1 MSSVWKRL
9 QRTGKKASRFQFV
22 ASYQELRLEC
32 THKWQPDK
40 VVVVWTRR
48 NRRVCSKPHSWQ
60 PGIKDPFHGSVVW
73 AVPENVDIT
82 ATLYRDPHTEYFEE
96 KEWTFQIEG
105 ENRGHKKVLAAAPI
119 DLRKFA
125 AISAAPREVTL
136 KLSPRSVKVVSATL
150 IVSIASTLI
159 REGKATDDDM
169 QSIASL
175 LSLKPSDIA
184 DMDDF
189 NEEDEEEKSQQI
201 RSPTGTAM
209 RDPVRELNTLAEEED
224 ETPINTPNLASQV
237 TKSSSNIC
245 QSPTNVIPQ
254 KRPQEP
260 SPVPIDKFNNSVTN
274 EGEQARRTIEKIP
287 TGGLSTDQDKRSNE
301 VWKIREVNPISC
313 VKDTA
318 KKETDIVHGE
328 GERKSGE
335 RMVEVEDLQERK
347 TGTVRVP
354 EAAVRMKKAKN
365 IEMMQ
370 ETKLK
375 TDMRTQE
382 TSQKP
387 EVARRGKKAAAL
399 RTMEKI
405 AVEDPELNYIP
416 ETTSSA
422 YHVVDIQVPETTLK
436 SYEKFEEIIHI
447 PDRKLQAN
455 TVLETT
461 KIDDTFSY
469 EVAKSQTSSDMELP
483 HNVDQSTD
491 MISQIENVADQVTP
505 INNTSLQPFQESV
518 LNITGK
524 QVAKGKEQ
532 ASPKTQEVVLEIAE
546 KEGKSVV
553 EKTIVNSQKSVL
565 NDTKEEL
572 NKSVDQ
578 IASKPQELALA
589 ITEDRGTSSNS
600 MENALE
606 IKEEH
611 GTNNV
616 EQSMHIEI
624 IQGTKR
630 KEQKSLMDIKEDN
643 EHHSV
648 DTPDSQ
654 TDFTLYETVQKIDL
668 FDANVKKSAG
678 NTHEGGQI
686 EAEQEHEKSEE
697 EVWHKEKTQYTKS
710 EVETSEQIENR
721 KSEEDKQRGEHFAK
735 ETSYTEERLQK
746 ASMNENKGNEEK
758 RVHEH
763 VICTDQRLPS
773 IELYTKG
780 VGEQRILD
788 MSSLLLDNEDRVISE
803 NSLVSQEKEIQL
815 ESEIKVGSKTDAAAR
830 TSATLELDNKGQGEQ
845 TKGEMRLGEFTL
857 ENENNGETVL
867 DNKEKRVISENTL
880 VPLEIE
886 KKLEKK
892 VENKIEAVLGP
903 VIRLELNNKEEGEQ
917 VKEEKGVQEL
927 TSEDKNNA
935 EAALDKMEERV
946 ISEHTLLPQEKEK
959 QVESE
964 MKAESKIEAVLGPV
978 IRLVLDYKEDGKQVK
993 EEMRLQEL
1001 TSEDENNV
1009 ETVLDNEERVI
1020 SENTL
1025 VPQEKEIQLESEIK
1039 LVSKIEATLGTV
1051 IRLEL
1056 DNKEDEEEQ
1065 VKEEKGVQEFTSE
1078 DKNNA
1083 EAALD
1088 KIEERVIIE
1097 LTLLPQEKEKQVE
1110 SEMKAENKIEAVLGP
1125 VIRLELDYKEDGEQ
1139 VKEEMRL
1146 QKLTS
1151 EDDINV
1157 KTVLD
1162 NKEERIISENTLV
1175 SQEKEI
1181 QLESGIKVGN
1191 KIEATFGTVI
1201 RLELD
1206 NKEEGKHEKEE
1217 KGVQEFT
1224 SEDKNNL
1231 ELVLDK
1237 MEERVICEHTLL
1249 PQEKEKQV
1257 ESEIQI
1263 GSKIEATLGT
1273 LIRFELDNKEEG
1285 EPVKEE
1291 KGVQELTSVDKNN
1304 VTLLPQEKEKQA
1316 DFDIKTESKINAVL
1330 GPVISLELDYKED
1343 GEQVKEEKGV
1353 QELTSEDKNVEAAL
1367 DKIEESVISEHTL
1380 LPQEKEKQVE
1390 SEMKAESKIEAVLG
1404 PVIRLELDY
1413 KEEGKQVEEEKRLQ
1427 ELTSE
1432 DEHNVETVLDN
1443 KEERVI
1449 SENTL
1454 VPQEKEIQLES
1465 GIKVGSKIEA
1475 TFGTLIRLEIDNK
1488 EEGEQVKEEKGVQEL
1503 TSEDKNNV
1511 EAALDKM
1518 EQRVISEHTL
1528 LPQEKEKQVESDMKA
1543 ESKIEAVL
1551 GPVIRLELDYKEE
1564 GKQVEE
1570 EKRLQELTSEDE
1582 HNVETV
1588 LDNEERVI
1596 SENTL
1601 VPQEKE
1607 IQLESG
1613 IKVGNK
1619 IEATLGTVIRLELD
1633 NKEEEEEQVKE
1644 ETRVQEFT
1652 SEDKNNLELVLDKM
1666 EERVICEHTLLPQEK
1681 YKQVESEIKVGSK
1694 IEATL
1699 GTLIRFE
1706 LDNKEEGEPVK
1717 EEKGVQELTSMDK
1730 NNVEA
1735 ALDKMEQRVIS
1746 EHTVLPQEKEKQ
1758 VDFDMKAESKIEA
1771 VLGPVIRLE
1780 LDYKEDGKQVKEE
1793 MRLQELTSEDE
1804 NNVETVLDNKEER
1817 VISENTLVPQEK
1829 EIQLESGIKVGSKIE
1844 ATFGTLIRLELDNKE
1859 EGEQVKEEKGVQE
1872 LTSEDKNNVEA
1883 ALDKMEQRVISEHT
1897 LLLQEKEKQVESDMK
1912 AESKIEAV
1920 PGPVIRLELDY
1931 KEEGKQVKEE
1941 KILQELTSEDEN
1953 NVETVLDNEER
1964 VISENT
1970 LVPQEKEIQLES
1982 GIKVGSKIEATP
1994 GTLIRL
2000 EIDNKEEGEQ
2010 VKEEKGLQEL
2020 TSEDKNNMEAVLDK
2034 MEKRVISEH
2043 TLLPQEKQVE
2053 SEMKAESKIEAV
2065 LCPVIR
2071 LELDYKEEGKQVKEE
2086 MRLQELTFEDEFNVE
2101 TVLDNREE
2109 RVIGENT
2116 LMSQEKEI
2124 QIESGIKVESK
2135 IEATLGNVIRLESDN
2150 KEEGKH
2156 EKEEMRL
2163 KELTF
2168 DGNKSV
2174 ETVLDNKE
2182 KRVISVNALVSQKK
2196 EIQLKSGIKVVSKIE
2211 AALGTV
2217 ISSELDKKEGEH
2229 VKQEVRQQ
2237 DLTFEDDNIVATVLK
2252 PKFCIKEGLQRS
2264 SVEKDR
2270 IVHRHEITE
2279 EVIGVADT
2287 ELKNVADH
2295 AAIVKYTLHN
2305 EDNFQEV
2312 TEHKKAMEINSLQYT
2327 AKTEKSVKGMEI
2339 AKAPSPIAC
2348 KEVSY
2353 ELMQEKADSETA
2365 HGSKNTELEIEVD
2378 IIFKSNENSREEN
2391 RLQEITDI
2399 IKRVECTADETDNG
2413 IQENVNTTQVVFST
2427 KNTMESNSQK
2437 DENLLERKKE
2447 RPQEKQRVPEGLR
2460 DQEITVQT
2468 REMCNLS
2475 SQAFAPLFT
2484 TSETLS
2490 PDPSSSSVSGA
2501 EKGSTHMLS
2510 MRSFSMSPPSTLGQQ
2525 RSAEKKRLSQC
2536 TGLLGEVV
2544 YSSIDSLL
2552 CWCQEVTASY
2562 RGVRV
2567 NNFTTSWRNGL
2578 AFCAILHHFHP
2589 EIINYEVLD
2598 PLNIKENNKKAFDGF
2613 ASLGIPALLCPTDML
2628 LHPIPDKLIILTY
2641 LCQIR
2646 DHFISQKRE
2655 VSATQGSEA
2664 EFSSMAS
2671 ITTEKSKILNTAGK
2685 IISPEHL
2692 NADISPDLK
2701 KMVKKSPEVL
2711 KTASYVKQEKSASD
2725 NVEEREK
2732 HRFSFTE
2739 QKMPSSGKE
2748 KQGSRSSE
2756 DKSKSKE
2763 ASHDLTI
2770 NEEHKTTNQTSL
2782 THETQPPRIKK
2793 RLSVNEGLNGCDSN
2807 WEQVDASTSST
2818 STPVPPP
2825 RKGGGLGHLRDADLV
2840 KKRRSLIRT
2849 QSLSEEV
2856 DITQKSHETDSRPSS
2871 QIINEIVPSIPT
2883 TSPSIP
2889 TTEARVKEEEASG
2902 FRDTS
2907 QYVTAEL
2914 AALELEQRNIDERA
2928 SVVERDLR
2936 SLMENGSDKE
2946 EEETLIQEWFSLVN
2960 RRNVLIRR
2968 QDELQLLV
2976 EEQDL
2981 ERRFEL
2987 LSRDLRGLLC
2997 IDDCMKSEAQKKR
3010 EKLLLDELVSLVNQ
3024 RDGLVRDLHI
3034 KEIRAVEE
3042 DERIERSLEQ
3052 RRRSLSKKEKC
3063 RIS

>member
-1465 GIKVGSKIEA
+1465 GIKVGK
-1475 TFGTLIRLEIDNK
+1475 
-1488 EEGEQVKEEKGVQEL
+1488 
-1503 TSEDKNNV
+1503 
-1511 EAALDKM
+1511 
-1518 EQRVISEHTL
+1518 
-1528 LPQEKEKQVESDMKA
+1528 
-1543 ESKIEAVL
+1543 
-1551 GPVIRLELDYKEE
+1551 
-1564 GKQVEE
+1564 
-1570 EKRLQELTSEDE
+1570 
-1582 HNVETV
+1582 
-1588 LDNEERVI
+1588 
-1596 SENTL
+1596 
-1601 VPQEKE
+1601 
-1607 IQLESG
+1607 
-1613 IKVGNK
+1613 
-1619 IEATLGTVIRLELD
+1619 
-1633 NKEEEEEQVKE
+1633 
-1644 ETRVQEFT
+1644 
-1652 SEDKNNLELVLDKM
+1652 
-1666 EERVICEHTLLPQEK
+1666 
-1681 YKQVESEIKVGSK
+1681 
-1694 IEATL
+1694 
-1699 GTLIRFE
+1699 
-1706 LDNKEEGEPVK
+1706 
-1717 EEKGVQELTSMDK
+1717 
-1730 NNVEA
+1730 
-1735 ALDKMEQRVIS
+1735 
-1746 EHTVLPQEKEKQ
+1746 
-1758 VDFDMKAESKIEA
+1758 
-1771 VLGPVIRLE
+1771 
-1780 LDYKEDGKQVKEE
+1780 
-1793 MRLQELTSEDE
+1793 
-1804 NNVETVLDNKEER
+1804 
-1817 VISENTLVPQEK
+1817 
-1829 EIQLESGIKVGSKIE
+1829 
-1844 ATFGTLIRLELDNKE
+1844 
-1859 EGEQVKEEKGVQE
+1859 
-1872 LTSEDKNNVEA
+1872 
-1883 ALDKMEQRVISEHT
+1883 
-1897 LLLQEKEKQVESDMK
+1897 
-1912 AESKIEAV
+1912 
-1920 PGPVIRLELDY
+1920 
-1931 KEEGKQVKEE
+1931 
-1941 KILQELTSEDEN
+1941 
-1953 NVETVLDNEER
+1953 
-1964 VISENT
+1964 
-1970 LVPQEKEIQLES
+1970 
-1982 GIKVGSKIEATP
+1982 
-1994 GTLIRL
+1994 
-2000 EIDNKEEGEQ
+2000 
-2010 VKEEKGLQEL
+2010 
-2020 TSEDKNNMEAVLDK
+2020 
-2034 MEKRVISEH
+2034 
-2043 TLLPQEKQVE
+2043 KQVE

-2182 KRVISVNALVSQKK
+2182 KR
-2196 EIQLKSGIKVVSKIE
+2196 
-2211 AALGTV
+2211 
-2217 ISSELDKKEGEH
+2217 
-2229 VKQEVRQQ
+2229 
-2237 DLTFEDDNIVATVLK
+2237 
-2252 PKFCIKEGLQRS
+2252 EGLQRS

>member
-209 RDPVRELNTLAEEED
+209 RGYLKSIHTGYFPDPVRELNTLAEEED

-1263 GSKIEATLGT
+1263 
-1273 LIRFELDNKEEG
+1273 
-1285 EPVKEE
+1285 
-1291 KGVQELTSVDKNN
+1291 
-1304 VTLLPQEKEKQA
+1304 
-1316 DFDIKTESKINAVL
+1316 
-1330 GPVISLELDYKED
+1330 
-1343 GEQVKEEKGV
+1343 
-1353 QELTSEDKNVEAAL
+1353 
-1367 DKIEESVISEHTL
+1367 
-1380 LPQEKEKQVE
+1380 
-1390 SEMKAESKIEAVLG
+1390 
-1404 PVIRLELDY
+1404 
-1413 KEEGKQVEEEKRLQ
+1413 
-1427 ELTSE
+1427 
-1432 DEHNVETVLDN
+1432 
-1443 KEERVI
+1443 
-1449 SENTL
+1449 
-1454 VPQEKEIQLES
+1454 
-1465 GIKVGSKIEA
+1465 
-1475 TFGTLIRLEIDNK
+1475 
-1488 EEGEQVKEEKGVQEL
+1488 
-1503 TSEDKNNV
+1503 
-1511 EAALDKM
+1511 
-1518 EQRVISEHTL
+1518 
-1528 LPQEKEKQVESDMKA
+1528 
-1543 ESKIEAVL
+1543 
-1551 GPVIRLELDYKEE
+1551 
-1564 GKQVEE
+1564 
-1570 EKRLQELTSEDE
+1570 
-1582 HNVETV
+1582 
-1588 LDNEERVI
+1588 
-1596 SENTL
+1596 
-1601 VPQEKE
+1601 
-1607 IQLESG
+1607 
-1613 IKVGNK
+1613 
-1619 IEATLGTVIRLELD
+1619 
-1633 NKEEEEEQVKE
+1633 
-1644 ETRVQEFT
+1644 
-1652 SEDKNNLELVLDKM
+1652 
-1666 EERVICEHTLLPQEK
+1666 
-1681 YKQVESEIKVGSK
+1681 GSK